1 MSASEEMKARY
12 ANAFMNT
19 FGEPAL
25 ALVKGSGVHVWDAD
39 GKQYLDLLGGIAVNA
54 LGYAHPALTL
64 AVASQMETIG
74 HVSNFFTTP
83 PQIALGEKFGE
94 IFARSGY
101 EEPVRVFLAN
111 SGTEANEAAVKLTR
125 LHKPGGRIIS
135 LTQAFHGRTMGAL
148 SITAKAAMRE
158 PFAPLADNVTFV
170 EPTVAAL
177 HAAFDDDVA
186 AIFMEPI
193 QGEAGV
199 VPIEP
204 AVMQAARELCDQFD
218 ALLVMDEVQTGIG
231 RTGTWLAS
239 AAYVQADI
247 VTFAKGLGGGLPIGA
262 CVAVG
267 KAGELFGPG
276 SHGSTFGGNPVACAA
291 ALTTLEHVEPLLDHV
306 VELGNWISGE
316 LSDLGYSVRG
326 AGLLRGVVV
335 GDSAAVRAAL
345 LERGIIVNAPNPTTI
360 RIAPPLIITQD
371 ECEPFIAAMAELG
384 QGER

>member
-19 FGEPAL
+19 FGEPTL

-54 LGYAHPALTL
+54 LGYAHPALTQ

-94 IFARSGY
+94 IFSRSGY

-125 LHKPGGRIIS
+125 LDKPGGRIIS
-135 LTQAFHGRTMGAL
+135 LTQAFHGRTLGAL

-218 ALLVMDEVQTGIG
+218 ALLVMDEVQTGMG

-360 RIAPPLIITQD
+360 RIAPPLIITQG